1 MQIRDRSWASSS
13 IRRQSVTS
21 VMRRISANSMD
32 AKADTDIMQFDLPNG
47 LKPVPGTLTAPVLG
61 EYHPTAAQYTDESGN
76 AYQWH
81 ARWHRYVHVSKA
93 WALSQRTV
101 WHLAQ
106 HEAHVCRQLSPGT

>member
-1 MQIRDRSWASSS
+1 MGK
-13 IRRQSVTS
+13 SVTS

-32 AKADTDIMQFDLPNG
+32 EKLDENIMQFDLPSG

-81 ARWHRYVHVSKA
+81 ARWHR
-93 WALSQRTV
+93 
-101 WHLAQ
+101 
-106 HEAHVCRQLSPGT
+106 